1 MFVVKRTKSI
11 AKLNECIFHWKNYCI
26 KMLNH
31 SGSHKTQY
39 FEIFTLDAMS
49 LESSFETTRK
59 KLLIYYCRN
68 VRVFLSYFR
77 QCQVSSVNR
86 LDQLLKFDI
95 KNRQQ
100 KQWFTKNDSC
110 RCFLGIKHEILHHYS
125 HMPVRYDCRD
135 CQYLAIPEM
144 LQSHKTDTVCKCMF
158 WDIGEP
164 KIKTSS
170 QSPL

>member
-1 MFVVKRTKSI
+1 MHISLKKLLHKNVESFGKPQDSI
-11 AKLNECIFHWKNYCI
+11 FCNIHFRCKK
-26 KMLNH
+26 
-31 SGSHKTQY
+31 
-39 FEIFTLDAMS
+39 S

-59 KLLIYYCRN
+59 KLLVYYCRN
-68 VRVFLSYFR
+68 VRAFLSYFR
-77 QCQVSSVNR
+77 QCQVASVKR

-110 RCFLGIKHEILHHYS
+110 RCFLGKKHEILHHCS